1 VYTQHLASDHYR
13 PSLYKSTPH
22 TYSSWKR
29 CDTAHDV
36 ACDFGSKFP
45 QTTDLDPENRGNA
58 WMDQRSR
65 PPSSSFAARNPIMR
79 CRRLCDS
86 FVFPFPL
93 GGESFGPFALPKRF
107 TNVSYKCPPSSCNR
121 SIPTI
126 LLTAQD
132 PGDGTLARCRP
143 RILSNV
149 NVPVVPSTQLL

>member
-1 VYTQHLASDHYR
+1 VTIIGHHYTRAHPTPTLHGSGATRHATLRATSAQNFRRRASWTLKTGGTLGWISVLDTRALALLHE
-13 PSLYKSTPH
+13 TPPCVAGG
-22 TYSSWKR
+22 SA
-29 CDTAHDV
+29 TAL
-36 ACDFGSKFP
+36 FSISPG
-45 QTTDLDPENRGNA
+45 
-58 WMDQRSR
+58 
-65 PPSSSFAARNPIMR
+65 
-79 CRRLCDS
+79 
-86 FVFPFPL
+86 
-93 GGESFGPFALPKRF
+93 GGESFGPFALPNRF